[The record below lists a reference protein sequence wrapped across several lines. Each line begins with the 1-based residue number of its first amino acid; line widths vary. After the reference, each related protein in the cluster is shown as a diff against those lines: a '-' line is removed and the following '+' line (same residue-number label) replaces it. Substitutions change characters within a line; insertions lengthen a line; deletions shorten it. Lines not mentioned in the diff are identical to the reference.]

1 MSSGAGYGTF
11 GLGNH
16 REMTDTNLV
25 RRLTSILSLDVVA
38 FSTMS
43 ARDEEHALALLASRL
58 DTAGTLVRQHRGRA
72 FKMTGDGLLAEFA
85 SPVEAVRAALEI
97 QEAMRSANATSQADD
112 QLTLRIGVNLGD
124 VVESGDDLMGDAVN
138 VAVRLESISEVGG
151 VCISSSVYEQ
161 IVGKLMLGAEDLG
174 DQHLKN
180 IPRPIHAYRLTID
193 GARPAAIAHPAHAV
207 ARSMPRT
214 RLFLVGGA
222 AAALILGALAG
233 TFYLRHPTPSPSLQI
248 AEPTSASPV
257 PAPPIPETAARPAAP
272 SPVAPSPVAPAD
284 PQTTAAPQPP
294 APSAAPPA
302 PRLFAAKDVPFVPD
316 YHWRALRN
324 YTDAPGAKA
333 FALSVRGIFGTA
345 MDRVDVAAA
354 RQAALDDCNRKV
366 EREVSVVR
374 AYDSCVLYAVEND
387 VVWSFR
393 PPPMPPAPY
402 VPAARPSPPIPFD
415 PATAPLL
422 SALARERLP
431 VHYLTNRHHR
441 ALVLGHNRF
450 DWWTPSETD
459 ADAIRRNLQ
468 ICGHLTG
475 RPCVVYA
482 LNNEVLVRTPQTMRP
497 TDIFTPQDIGAAL
510 DDAQTKALEQ
520 YLVANDWRS
529 VALAANGRMGIVSG
543 RSSEQDATSMALQA
557 CRDAGGSDCAIR
569 AIGAFTVAPK

>member
-1 MSSGAGYGTF
+1 
-11 GLGNH
+11 
-16 REMTDTNLV
+16 MTDQNLV
-25 RRLTSILSLDVVA
+25 RRLTTILSLDVVA

-43 ARDEEHALALLASRL
+43 ARDEERALALLAARL
-58 DTAGTLVRQHRGRA
+58 DSAGTLVRQHRGRA

-97 QEAMRSANATSQADD
+97 QEAMRSANATAQADD

-138 VAVRLESISEVGG
+138 VAVRLESISEIGG

-174 DQHLKN
+174 EQHLKN
-180 IPRPIHAYRLTID
+180 IPRSIHAYRLTID
-193 GARPAAIAHPAHAV
+193 GARPAAAAHPAHAV
-207 ARSMPRT
+207 ARSMPQI
-214 RLFLVGGA
+214 RLFLVGGVA
-222 AAALILGALAG
+222 AVLILGALAG
-233 TFYLRHPTPSPSLQI
+233 TFYLRHPTPSPSLQT

-257 PAPPIPETAARPAAP
+257 VNPPIPETAARPAAP
-272 SPVAPSPVAPAD
+272 SPVVPANPQITATPQAPA
-284 PQTTAAPQPP
+284 PP
-294 APSAAPPA
+294 AVPPA
-302 PRLFAAKDVPFVPD
+302 PRLFAAKEVPFVPD
-316 YHWRALRN
+316 YHWRALQN

-333 FALSVRGIFGTA
+333 FALNVRGIFGTA
-345 MDRVDVAAA
+345 MDRVDEAAA

-374 AYDSCVLYAVEND
+374 AYDSCMLYAVEND

-402 VPAARPSPPIPFD
+402 VPAARPSPPIAFD

-422 SALARERLP
+422 GALARERLP
-431 VHYLTNRHHR
+431 AHYLTNRHHR
-441 ALVLGHNRF
+441 VLVLGHNRF
-450 DWWTPSETD
+450 DWWTLSETD

-482 LNNEVLVRTPQTMRP
+482 LNNEVLVRTPQTMRA
-497 TDIFTPQDIGAAL
+497 TDIFTPQDIGVAL

-520 YLVANDWRS
+520 YLVANDWRA
-529 VALAANGRMGIVSG
+529 VALAVNGRMGIVSG
-543 RSSEQDATSMALQA
+543 RPSEQDATSKALQA
-557 CRDAGGSDCAIR
+557 CRDAGGSDCAIT
-569 AIGAFTVAPK
+569 AIGPFTVAPQ